1 MKELLAVS
9 LAAFGLT
16 TSTTV
21 RVTPADGRR
30 LAEQAFAQ
38 DGDPRYTLVLAPGP
52 EAFKIAG
59 DRVTLSATATLHF
72 GVDFTCPVRIS
83 GRPVIRGNRVG
94 LEAPDITSDDWSCR
108 SGGAALQRFAVSS
121 LQKGGWDLPMALV
134 RSSWDP
140 TNPGPRVKGAQCL
153 TTDQIRLRAVSLEAA
168 AMVVSVELPDSAFR
182 QRCPS

>member
-1 MKELLAVS
+1 MKQLLAVS

-108 SGGAALQRFAVSS
+108 SGAPHCSALRFRHC
-121 LQKGGWDLPMALV
+121 K
-134 RSSWDP
+134 
-140 TNPGPRVKGAQCL
+140 
-153 TTDQIRLRAVSLEAA
+153 RAVGTSPWLWCAPPGTPPIRAHE
-168 AMVVSVELPDSAFR
+168 
-182 QRCPS
+182 

>member
-1 MKELLAVS
+1 MKQLLAVS

-94 LEAPDITSDDWSCR
+94 LKAPDITSDDWGFPEWWR
-108 SGGAALQRFAVSS
+108 RIA
-121 LQKGGWDLPMALV
+121 
-134 RSSWDP
+134 
-140 TNPGPRVKGAQCL
+140 
-153 TTDQIRLRAVSLEAA
+153 
-168 AMVVSVELPDSAFR
+168 AFR
-182 QRCPS
+182 SFVTAKGRLGPPHGSGALLMGPDQSGPTTEGRPVSDHGPDQAPGRIP